1 MTVRTVNRHNRAG
14 YGWLIVAAV
23 FVYPSLNQVGILS
36 SPPELINNVQRVFED
51 TGTFN
56 LPTPSAPRE
65 PDLPSAPTAP
75 TEPSGDGEYAFMAL
89 DPSDKP
95 LRYNPCRTLRY
106 VVRTDTAPGNSDDA
120 LAFVSTAIE
129 TVAERTGL
137 QFEFG
142 GTSKAILPLATT
154 WSDDTTLWIGWTT
167 SAEYS
172 DWADNPN
179 AVGYGGSSNDGEWL
193 VNGFANLRS
202 DGPFAAG
209 LETEGE
215 AMEVLLHELGH
226 VLNLDHVGARTE
238 LMYASTDNLL
248 DAEFGPGDKRGL
260 WEVGSSKGCAK

>member
-14 YGWLIVAAV
+14 YGWLIVAAA

-36 SPPELINNVQRVFED
+36 SPPSSLTTFDETED

-56 LPTPSAPRE
+56 LPTPSAPHE
-65 PDLPSAPTAP
+65 PDLPCRPHRPPNRVVTAS
-75 TEPSGDGEYAFMAL
+75 TAFMAL
-89 DPSDKP
+89 DSSDKP

-106 VVRTDTAPGNSDDA
+106 VVRTDTAPGNSNDA

-142 GTSKAILPLATT
+142 GNKRSNSAARHNVARRR
-154 WSDDTTLWIGWTT
+154 DAMRIGWTT

-193 VNGFANLRS
+193 VRNGFANLRS
-202 DGPFAAG
+202 DGPFTAG

-238 LMYASTDNLL
+238 LMYSSTDNLL
-248 DAEFGPGDKRGL
+248 
-260 WEVGSSKGCAK
+260 